1 MYRVYT
7 VEWFVCLLF
16 TSIIPLMHIH
26 HPIQI
31 FSLGNSRT
39 VPSSQLSDPDMD
51 AEEVR
56 RPTGDELI
64 YVQLWCDDVMYC
76 TVWVVVHLPALLNY
90 DVCLSMLSPLFVI
103 YTALYSCWGH
113 LFMICL
119 NLIKLHHLP
128 RWQRTHLEM
137 WWWWWW
143 WLSQTMRWWCDDD
156 YHRQWDDVVVSKR
169 SKLTSFVFAVPLTSI
184 KLT

>member
-1 MYRVYT
+1 MDVLLSTLLFICMHISHHQCLDIQSMYRVYK
-7 VEWFVCLLF
+7 VEWLVCLLF

-64 YVQLWCDDVMYC
+64 YVQL
-76 TVWVVVHLPALLNY
+76 
-90 DVCLSMLSPLFVI
+90 
-103 YTALYSCWGH
+103 
-113 LFMICL
+113 
-119 NLIKLHHLP
+119 
-128 RWQRTHLEM
+128 
-137 WWWWWW
+137 
-143 WLSQTMRWWCDDD
+143 
-156 YHRQWDDVVVSKR
+156 
-169 SKLTSFVFAVPLTSI
+169 
-184 KLT
+184 